1 MFSIRGS
8 DVLAPGDNL
17 LDVENLRVSF
27 STEGGVAK
35 VLDGVNL
42 TIRRGEIMGLVG
54 ESGCGKTTLA
64 RAILGILPPNAQHET
79 GSIRFRGEDL
89 LKMSGRRVED
99 QIRGRRI
106 TFIPQDPYA
115 SFNPLFRIGS
125 QVIRQIGRAHV

>member
-1 MFSIRGS
+1 MP
-8 DVLAPGDNL
+8 APDDNL

-27 STEGGVAK
+27 GTERGVAK

-64 RAILGILPPNAQHET
+64 RAILGILPSNAQHEA
-79 GSIRFRGEDL
+79 GSIRFGGEDL
-89 LKMSGRRVED
+89 LKMPRHRVDD

-106 TFIPQDPYA
+106 TFIPKYPFA
-115 SFNPLFRIGS
+115 SFNPLFRIG
-125 QVIRQIGRAHV
+125 